1 MGWNGLIL
9 GMQFNK
15 MAKLKRLKG
24 FSEFVKRLKHP
35 RKNDSKKIRLKN
47 RSDCNSK
54 RRAKIIRTKIFSEQ
68 KTIFSNNFCE
78 QFFRTFFA
86 NNFFEHFD
94 QFWKR
99 QSEHETHEIQMIL
112 KKLEAMEQ
120 MEDSEG
126 MRYNIS

>member
-1 MGWNGLIL
+1 
-9 GMQFNK
+9 

-35 RKNDSKKIRLKN
+35 RKNDSKKNPTKKQIRLKFEKTGEKL
-47 RSDCNSK
+47 SEQK
-54 RRAKIIRTKIFSEQ
+54 FFSEQ
-68 KTIFSNNFCE
+68 KN
-78 QFFRTFFA
+78 FRTKEKFFELYEKIGKFSRKFKK
-86 NNFFEHFD
+86 NCEFEHFD
-94 QFWKR
+94 QFRKR